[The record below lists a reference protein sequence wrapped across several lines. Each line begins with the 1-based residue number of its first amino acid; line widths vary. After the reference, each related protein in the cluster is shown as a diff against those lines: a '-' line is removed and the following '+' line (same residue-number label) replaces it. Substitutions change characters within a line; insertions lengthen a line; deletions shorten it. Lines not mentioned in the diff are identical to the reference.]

1 MKAVKT
7 QPKKEKVKE
16 EVKEMVKEENQATE
30 VSREEIRRLCGTEI
44 DTILKKYNCDLTA
57 QLIVGET
64 RIVPQVFIID
74 ARNS

>member
-7 QPKKEKVKE
+7 KPIAKAIKTK
-16 EVKEMVKEENQATE
+16 EVKQATG
-30 VSREEIRRLCGTEI
+30 VSREEVRKLCSMQI
-44 DTILKKYNCDLTA
+44 DTILKEYNCDLTA

-64 RIVPQVFIID
+64 RIIPQVFIID